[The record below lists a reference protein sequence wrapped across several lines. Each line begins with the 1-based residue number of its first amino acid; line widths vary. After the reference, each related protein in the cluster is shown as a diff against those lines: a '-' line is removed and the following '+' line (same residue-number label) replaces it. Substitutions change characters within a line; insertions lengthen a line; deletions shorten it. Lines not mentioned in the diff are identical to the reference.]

1 MKLILAPMA
10 TLSHEAFRRSVE
22 GFGGCDE
29 YFTEMINA
37 PSLLNMGPFEK
48 YYLLNGPCPEK
59 IVWQLT
65 GNKIPAMAQAASLVS
80 DIGGIGVDL
89 NMGCCAPQIANSGAG
104 IAWMLRPIEETITMV
119 RGVKSALENAAK
131 DGKKPLRLSVKL
143 RLGDENYTDQGF
155 FSFCDMLVQEGVE
168 LLTLHARTKKEKY
181 RGRPRWEY
189 VEKLAKRY
197 EGKIPVILNGEIK
210 DRASLDAA
218 LKIAPSAAGVM
229 IARAAAQKPWI
240 FAELGGGTSPAG
252 ATSASVDGSSPEGAP
267 AAPVDGSSPAG
278 APAAPVDGSSP
289 AGAPAAPVD
298 GTSPLPLTIDL
309 LETGLRFIHD
319 VEECQPQEFWKTRL
333 QRFFTYYCLNFSF
346 AHWAQTQMV
355 NAKDSEDSRK
365 RLREYFEKCP
375 DDRFLKI
382 ERGPSTN

>member
-104 IAWMLRPIEETITMV
+104 IAWMLRPTEETITMV

-189 VEKLAKRY
+189 VESLAQRY
-197 EGKIPVILNGEIK
+197 GGKIPVILNGEIK

-252 ATSASVDGSSPEGAP
+252 APAASVDGS
-267 AAPVDGSSPAG
+267 
-278 APAAPVDGSSP
+278 
-289 AGAPAAPVD
+289 
-298 GTSPLPLTIDL
+298 SPLPLTIDL